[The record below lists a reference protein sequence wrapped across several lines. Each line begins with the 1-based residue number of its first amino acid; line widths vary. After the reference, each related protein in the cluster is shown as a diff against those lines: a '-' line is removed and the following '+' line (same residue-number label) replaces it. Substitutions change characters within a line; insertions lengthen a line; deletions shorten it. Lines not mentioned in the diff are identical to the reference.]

1 MPPHRHPYL
10 KEKQTK
16 LKTKVLLGV
25 LTYAVA
31 KGYIRVNAQPEPTD
45 DILSKIARH
54 NAKFPKSSR

>member
-1 MPPHRHPYL
+1 M
-10 KEKQTK
+10 K